1 MNSANIDLVLPFSF
15 TRRNLSEI
23 VRKMSTIKSNVIMIK
38 DGRSAQMKSILG
50 LVSLCCNQGDEV
62 EIVCMSRDGSAESDL
77 KLVVQILK
85 ESEL

>member
-62 EIVCMSRDGSAESDL
+62 EIICMSRDGSAESDL

>member
-1 MNSANIDLVLPFSF
+1 MNSAKIDIVLPFSF
-15 TRRNLSEI
+15 NRRNLSEI

-62 EIVCMSRDGSAESDL
+62 EIICMSRDGSAESDL

>member
-23 VRKMSTIKSNVIMIK
+23 VRKMSTIKSNVSMIK

>member
-38 DGRSAQMKSILG
+38 GGRSAQMKSILG

>member
-50 LVSLCCNQGDEV
+50 LVSLCCNQGDDV

-77 KLVVQILK
+77 KSVVQILK

>member
-62 EIVCMSRDGSAESDL
+62 EIVCMSRDGSAENDL
-77 KLVVQILK
+77 KSVVQILK

>member
-15 TRRNLSEI
+15 TRRNLSDI

-77 KLVVQILK
+77 KSVVQILK

>member
-62 EIVCMSRDGSAESDL
+62 EIICMSKDGSAESDL

>member
-62 EIVCMSRDGSAESDL
+62 EIVCMSKDGSAESDL
-77 KLVVQILK
+77 KSVLQILK

>member
-62 EIVCMSRDGSAESDL
+62 EIICMSRDGSAESDL
-77 KLVVQILK
+77 KSVVQILK

>member
-1 MNSANIDLVLPFSF
+1 MNSAKIDMSLPFSF

-23 VRKMSTIKSNVIMIK
+23 VRKMSAIKSNVIMIK
-38 DGRSAQMKSILG
+38 NGRSAQMKSILG

-62 EIVCMSRDGSAESDL
+62 EIICMSRDGSAESDL